1 MHPTIYGSPDEAV
14 AGFPDGSSVLL
25 AGFGSA
31 SFAWTL
37 FRALY
42 DQDAKDLTLISNGVG
57 LPGDPESGVKGA
69 TDFILDGRVRKVI
82 ATFNRPRSGP
92 LQQMIRDGHLVAEL
106 TPQGTLAERIRAGGS
121 GIPAFYTPTGVG
133 TPIAEGKEIRR
144 FKGRGYLLEEAIT
157 ADFAFVHAWKADTE
171 GNLLFRLA
179 SRNFNP
185 IMAMAADC
193 TIVEVDEPIVPAGE
207 LDPDS
212 IHLPGIYVHR
222 MIHIPRDGKVSYQW
236 WVPQEVRDAR
246 AARATEGRGAQ

>member
-1 MHPTIYGSPDEAV
+1 M
-14 AGFPDGSSVLL
+14 
-25 AGFGSA
+25 
-31 SFAWTL
+31 
-37 FRALY
+37 
-42 DQDAKDLTLISNGVG
+42 
-57 LPGDPESGVKGA
+57 
-69 TDFILDGRVRKVI
+69 RKVI
-82 ATFNRPRSGP
+82 APFNRPRSGP

-121 GIPAFYTPTGVG
+121 GIPAFYTPPGVG
-133 TPIAEGKEIRR
+133 TPIA
-144 FKGRGYLLEEAIT
+144 
-157 ADFAFVHAWKADTE
+157 E

-236 WVPQEVRDAR
+236 WTPIQSTAR
-246 AARATEGRGAQ
+246 TM